1 MYYALPR
8 YRRSLMPLEKNKTHT
23 TPLSLAVPPIN
34 PHASFCYTANRSPS
48 SSQKHANIFSSVNW
62 TNYNQGKDILVWKA
76 TARKKSDAMY
86 HVQQAI
92 NAPSANNRE
101 STVPKV
107 GF

>member
-1 MYYALPR
+1 MYYAPPR
-8 YRRSLMPLEKNKTHT
+8 YRRSLMPREKKQTHT
-23 TPLSLAVPPIN
+23 TPPSLAIPPIN
-34 PHASFCYTANRSPS
+34 PHASFCHTANRSPS
-48 SSQKHANIFSSVNW
+48 SSQKHANIFSSVHW
-62 TNYNQGKDILVWKA
+62 TNYNQGKDILVW

-101 STVPKV
+101 STTLGA